1 MKSGQQVR
9 IRPYQVG
16 DAATVSAIIRTTM
29 RVSNSADYAPERLQP
44 LIDYFS
50 PAKVDQIN
58 ETRTCLVAEVS
69 GVLVATAGLE
79 DDELVTFF
87 VLPEWQGRG
96 IGGAVGRVRT
106 GGTNTRDH
114 RTEGGR
120 QRHWRG
126 VLCAS
131 WLRAHGRDPRR
142 YGRSAGVD
150 AKTAHLNRSPNRST
164 Y

>member
-96 IGGAVGRVRT
+96 IGGALLAELERAAQTQGITELKVDASVTGAAFYARHGYGRT
-106 GGTNTRDH
+106 GEILDGT
-114 RTEGGR
+114 
-120 QRHWRG
+120 
-126 VLCAS
+126 
-131 WLRAHGRDPRR
+131 
-142 YGRSAGVD
+142 AGPQVSMR
-150 AKTAHLNRSPNRST
+150 KRLI
-164 Y
+164 